1 MILYRKAAPLRIRR
15 AAAPEPPFWCAT
27 SIAPYS
33 TKRSTPVSIDYLASR
48 ATAADRVEVTVTEN
62 VRAELERARID
73 APVLIDATGAAEV
86 VFRRGEEVLAYCDE
100 EQLDALL
107 LTSMSGAF
115 ESGGVAAAVQRNT
128 WGVVIPIIYPI
139 TTDLAALDAL
149 AESARANGASFF
161 AAMPIDVDATAKQ
174 AIANE
179 LQLAGNDDRYAMLFH
194 ADVAPIHLATER
206 HIAAL
211 AHAHGMRDFVAPPR
225 WDERSNWNAAVLLT
239 LTASRMISMEL
250 DLDLAGLIARSA
262 RAVAELDKPL
272 VRVAE
277 AASLSIVEVLDDVS
291 RDILQEWLEGA
302 EPSFVEYVSEQW
314 RLSRTV
320 NDEG

>member
-48 ATAADRVEVTVTEN
+48 ATAADRVEVMVTEN

-73 APVLIDATGAAEV
+73 APVLIDATGAAEI

-100 EQLDALL
+100 EQIDALL
-107 LTSMSGAF
+107 LTSTSATL
-115 ESGGVAAAVQRNT
+115 VRAAHGNT
-128 WGVVIPIIYPI
+128 WGVVMPVIYPI

-149 AESARANGASFF
+149 AKSARANGASFF
-161 AAMPIDVDATAKQ
+161 AAMAVDVDATAKQ

-194 ADVAPIHLATER
+194 ADAAPIHLATER

-211 AHAHGMRDFVAPPR
+211 AHSHGMRDFVAPPR
-225 WDERSNWNAAVLLT
+225 WDERTNWNAAVLLT
-239 LTASRMISMEL
+239 LTASRMIAMEL

-277 AASLSIVEVLDDVS
+277 AASLSIVEVLDGVS
-291 RDILQEWLEGA
+291 REILQEWLEGG
-302 EPSFVEYVSEQW
+302 EPSFVEYVNEQW
-314 RLSRTV
+314 RLSRSS
-320 NDEG
+320 GAPL

>member
-1 MILYRKAAPLRIRR
+1 VILYRKAAPLRIRR

-27 SIAPYS
+27 TVAPYS

-48 ATAADRVEVTVTEN
+48 ATAADRIEVTVTEN
-62 VRAELERARID
+62 VRAELARARIE
-73 APVLIDATGAAEV
+73 APVLIDATGAAEI

-100 EQLDALL
+100 ERLDALL
-107 LTSMSGAF
+107 LTSTSG
-115 ESGGVAAAVQRNT
+115 AAVQSVIATHGKT
-128 WGVVIPIIYPI
+128 WGVVIPVIYPI

-149 AESARANGASFF
+149 AESAHTNGASFF
-161 AAMPIDVDATAKQ
+161 AAMPVDVDATAKQ

-194 ADVAPIHLATER
+194 ADAAPIHLATER

-211 AHAHGMRDFVAPPR
+211 AASHGMRDFAAPPR
-225 WDERSNWNAAVLLT
+225 WEERSNWNAAVLLT
-239 LTASRMISMEL
+239 LTASRMIAMEL

-277 AASLSIVEVLDDVS
+277 AASLSIVEALDEVS
-291 RDILQEWLEGA
+291 RDILQEWLEGG
-302 EPSFVEYVSEQW
+302 EPSFVEYVNEQW

-320 NDEG
+320 IG